1 MKNSDGSDVHS
12 ILNHPIRRKILR
24 LIAEKGY
31 ATFTDFKNS
40 LNLKVGTLYYHLDN
54 LGDFISQDDQK
65 RYLLTSRGIEALK
78 LMDRSEDITTT
89 DETVLLKAFYG
100 IGLKPIVD
108 YILEKPKEFLPFGI
122 LIVFLLSYVTY
133 LAELNTI
140 LLFFTESSVS
150 LLSMVFILSFVRWFY
165 IYLFIEIFCGLIF
178 KRSIFSLGTLTGTL
192 WAQFPLIF
200 YVLLWRFG
208 GVYRIGN
215 DFFQLMFQLFF
226 QIWLLLVITYV
237 ITKSKQLKIEKA
249 FLISIL
255 IHYFNIVILQF
266 II

>member
-1 MKNSDGSDVHS
+1 MSDVHS
-12 ILNHPIRRKILR
+12 VLNHPIRRKILR

-31 ATFTDFKNS
+31 ATFTDFKNT

-54 LGDFISQDDQK
+54 LGDLISQDDQK
-65 RYLLTSRGIEALK
+65 RYLLTSLGIEALK
-78 LMDRSEDITTT
+78 LMERSENITITE
-89 DETVLLKAFYG
+89 DTVLFKAFYG
-100 IGLKPIVD
+100 ISLKPIVD

-140 LLFFTESSVS
+140 LLFFTKSSVA
-150 LLSMVFILSFVRWFY
+150 LLSMVFILSFIRWLY
-165 IYLFIEIFCGLIF
+165 IYLFIEIFCGVIF
-178 KRSIFSLGTLTGTL
+178 KRNLFSLGTLTGSL
-192 WAQFPLIF
+192 CVQFPLIL

-208 GVYRIGN
+208 GIYLIGN
-215 DFFQLMFQLFF
+215 EFFQLMFQLFF
-226 QIWLLLVITYV
+226 QIWLLFLITYV

-255 IHYFNIVILQF
+255 IHYFNIVIIQF
-266 II
+266 IM